1 MSNNRQVPRIQY
13 CRHHDMVC
21 NPRTHRWKSVPTD
34 FISELL
40 HADLPVDLVVHP
52 CHRCIKPSHP
62 EGQ

>member
-1 MSNNRQVPRIQY
+1 MSNDRQVPRIRY

-52 CHRCIKPSHP
+52 CPRCIIPSHP
-62 EGQ
+62 DIP